1 MRQKRVILTTALILY
16 ILSSFMIPAAPR
28 SSVQATSCSS
38 QDTLHLTLY
47 PTPDV
52 LNAMTSAARAAFQIQ
67 QLSFDSAYPLPFPNG
82 SLDWNGAFISSFNAN
97 SNYTTWYYHVRQGL
111 TWSDGRTANASD
123 VLATYGPNFALNPTY
138 DFPNLHS
145 EVVNEYAA
153 NASTAVF
160 VLKAP

>member
-97 SNYTTWYYHVRQGL
+97 ANYTTWYYHVRQGL
-111 TWSDGRTANASD
+111 TWSDGRAANASD

-153 NASTAVF
+153 NA
-160 VLKAP
+160 